1 MNHAPVPAAAA
12 AALSMSSLSPAPEP
26 ASAARTPSSLSP
38 SPKPVSAARTPSD
51 PSTPT
56 DRKER
61 MQRFG
66 DAIDAIRARVEA
78 KVGPEDVKYIR
89 KVNLFSRTMEV
100 IGRALIHFSV
110 EPVAFTLGVGALWLH
125 KQLQATEVG
134 HTALHGAYDKLHG
147 ANGYHSKTFSW
158 DVPIDEE
165 SWRHGH
171 NIRHHQY
178 TNIAGKDPDIHF
190 GPARL
195 TEHTPWRPIQNI
207 QLPYMLGFLAPNFA
221 FFMNLHFTGVHDV
234 YFGNGREEEFDVIE
248 DRSWKSVREAHKKA
262 LRKYVPYYLKNYVFF
277 PLLAG
282 PMFWKV
288 LLGNW
293 LAETMR
299 DLYSAATIYC
309 GHVGGDVASYAEGT
323 RAHGRGEWYAMQVE
337 STQNFE
343 VSLPVSILC
352 GGLDRQIE
360 HHLFPKL
367 PPNRLREIAPE
378 VRAACE
384 AHGVTYRT
392 DSWGRTL
399 KKALRHVRDL
409 GYKDLVRAAA

>member
-1 MNHAPVPAAAA
+1 M
-12 AALSMSSLSPAPEP
+12 
-26 ASAARTPSSLSP
+26 
-38 SPKPVSAARTPSD
+38 K
-51 PSTPT
+51 
-56 DRKER
+56 
-61 MQRFG
+61 RFG
-66 DAIDAIRARVEA
+66 AAIDAIRERVEA
-78 KVGPEDVKYIR
+78 RVGPEDVAHIR
-89 KVNLFSRTMEV
+89 RVNRFSRAMEV
-100 IGRALIHFSV
+100 VGRVLIHVSV

-134 HTALHGAYDKLHG
+134 HTALHGAYDRLEG
-147 ANGYHSKTFSW
+147 AEEFNSKTFSW

-165 SWRHGH
+165 SWRYGH

-195 TEHTPWRPIQNI
+195 TEHTPHAPRHRF
-207 QLPYMLGFLAPNFA
+207 QLPFMLAVLAPNFGVL
-221 FFMNLHFTGVHDV
+221 MNLHFTGLNDV
-234 YFGNGREEEFDVIE
+234 YFGNGRAEELDILP
-248 DRSWKSVREAHKKA
+248 DRSWKSVKEAHA
-262 LRKYVPYYLKNYVFF
+262 RAFRKWVPYYLKNYGLF

-293 LAETMR
+293 MAETMR

-309 GHVGGDVASYAEGT
+309 GHVGEDVASYEEGT

-337 STQNFE
+337 STNDYE

-360 HHLFPKL
+360 HHLFPRL

-384 AHGVTYRT
+384 EHGVTYRT
-392 DSWGRTL
+392 ASWGSTL
-399 KKALRHVRDL
+399 KKALAHVRAL
-409 GYKDLVRAAA
+409 GFRDFARAMA

>member
-1 MNHAPVPAAAA
+1 MNHAPVPAAAE
-12 AALSMSSLSPAPEP
+12 AALSMPEASPP
-26 ASAARTPSSLSP
+26 A
-38 SPKPVSAARTPSD
+38 
-51 PSTPT
+51 
-56 DRKER
+56 DRAER
-61 MQRFG
+61 IKRFG
-66 DAIDAIRARVEA
+66 EAIDAIRARVEA

-100 IGRALIHFSV
+100 VGRVLLHVSF

-125 KQLQATEVG
+125 KQLQATEIG
-134 HTALHGAYDKLHG
+134 HTALHGAYDKLPG
-147 ANGYHSKTFSW
+147 AEAYNSKTFSW
-158 DVPIDEE
+158 DVPIDEA

-171 NIRHHQY
+171 NVQHHQY
-178 TNIAGKDPDIHF
+178 TNVAGKDPDIHF

-195 TEHTPWRPIQNI
+195 TEHTPWRPVQSL
-207 QLPYMLGFLAPNFA
+207 QLPFMLAFLAPNFT

-234 YFGNGREEEFDVIE
+234 YFGNGRADELDVIE
-248 DRSWKSVREAHKKA
+248 DRSWKSIKEAHKKA
-262 LRKYVPYYLKNYVFF
+262 LRKYVPYYLENYVFF

-309 GHVGGDVASYAEGT
+309 GHVGGDVAAYPEGT

-360 HHLFPKL
+360 HHLFPRL
-367 PPNRLREIAPE
+367 PPNRLREIAPA

-392 DSWGRTL
+392 DTWGRTL
-399 KKALRHVRDL
+399 KKALRHIRDL
-409 GYKDLVRAAA
+409 SYKDLVRAAA